1 MQSPLNIEQT
11 VERYNLDE
19 DMKES
24 LIVFDSFIWQ
34 DCRIESVEELVAFEK
49 EYQRYDKVF
58 DFCYDNEI
66 GEFGSVEIEDGPL
79 RVLYKGRFQQ
89 FSMGVKED
97 SVGKAFMAAG
107 LTELETLMIKVFR
120 ADLSG
125 LFRLDAYY
133 YGVPPVA
140 KSLCEILNSA
150 LEKLPPESEPLI
162 RKCNEYDKADFQ
174 VGDFFEPGFC
184 LTMSADPTWGDDTS
198 VSLYRI
204 TPLDVAHTKARAMYL
219 VNNNTE
225 FQVTF
230 LQDARF
236 RIASINDRGE
246 GKKEIVMEEVLQT
259 SSGIYEQPEAR
270 GRVLLDPSKPR

>member
-1 MQSPLNIEQT
+1 MQSPLNIDQT

-24 LIVFDSFIWQ
+24 LIAFDNFIWQ
-34 DCRIESVEELVAFEK
+34 DCRIESVEQLVDYEK
-49 EYQRYDKVF
+49 EYQRYDKVL

-66 GEFGSVEIEDGPL
+66 GEFGSVEMEDGPL
-79 RVLYKGRFQQ
+79 RLLHKGRFQQ
-89 FSMGVKED
+89 FSKGVKED
-97 SVGKAFMAAG
+97 PVGKAFMVAG
-107 LTELETLMIKVFR
+107 LTELEALLIMVFR

-125 LFRLDAYY
+125 LFRLDAYH

-140 KSLCEILNSA
+140 QSLCEILNGA
-150 LEKLPPESEPLI
+150 LEKLPPASEPLI
-162 RKCNEYDKADFQ
+162 RKCKEYDKVAFQ
-174 VGDFFEPGFC
+174 VGDVFEPGFC
-184 LTMSADPTWGDDTS
+184 LTTSADPTWGDDTS

-236 RIASINDRGE
+236 RITSINDREE
-246 GKKEIVMEEVLQT
+246 GRKEIVMEE
-259 SSGIYEQPEAR
+259 I
-270 GRVLLDPSKPR
+270 

>member
-24 LIVFDSFIWQ
+24 LIAFDSFIWQ

-49 EYQRYDKVF
+49 EYQRYDKAF
-58 DFCYDNEI
+58 GLCYDNEI
-66 GEFGSVEIEDGPL
+66 GEFGCVEMEDGPL
-79 RVLYKGRFQQ
+79 SLLQKGRFQQ
-89 FSMGVKED
+89 FSKRIKED
-97 SVGKAFMAAG
+97 PVGKDFMAAG
-107 LTELETLMIKVFR
+107 LTELEALLIMAFR

-133 YGVPPVA
+133 YGVPSVA
-140 KSLCEILNSA
+140 KSLCEILNGA
-150 LEKLPPESEPLI
+150 LEKLPPASGPLI
-162 RKCNEYDKADFQ
+162 RKCKEYDRVDFQ
-174 VGDFFEPGFC
+174 VGEVFEPNFC
-184 LTMSADPTWGDDTS
+184 LTTSADPTWGDDNS

-204 TPLDVAHTKARAMYL
+204 IPLEAAHTKARAMYL

-225 FQVTF
+225 YQVTF

-236 RIASINDRGE
+236 GIASINDRGE
-246 GKKEIVMEEVLQT
+246 GKKEILMIELE
-259 SSGIYEQPEAR
+259 
-270 GRVLLDPSKPR
+270 